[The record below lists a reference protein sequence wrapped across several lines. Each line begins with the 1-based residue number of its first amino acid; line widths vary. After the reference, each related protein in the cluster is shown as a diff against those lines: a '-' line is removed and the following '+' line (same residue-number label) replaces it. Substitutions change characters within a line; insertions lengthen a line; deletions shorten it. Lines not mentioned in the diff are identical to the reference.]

1 MIKMMTDAAADIP
14 SALAKELSIEILP
27 FMLHLGEQSIRA
39 DVDLQPQTYWQMLRE
54 SGEIPST
61 SQMSPMDMENIFR
74 KMGTD
79 DPIIYVS
86 ISSKGSGIYN
96 TACLV
101 AQQLKDEGFDI
112 TVVDSTMFSYIIGR
126 PVVEAARM
134 AQGGAGKE
142 EILAY
147 LEGCYHRDTAY
158 FMVDDLT
165 FLKKGGRIKAT
176 SMAIGTMLDIK
187 PILNINSG
195 LVEAY
200 RKVRGS
206 KKALA
211 VLAGY
216 AAERME
222 NPEENEVV
230 VLHADAEANAKILCS
245 MLEENLHPKAVSLM
259 EIGPIIASHA
269 GLGLVGIY
277 FRHKQPYE
285 SYENK

>member
-142 EILAY
+142 EILAH
-147 LEGCYHRDTAY
+147 LEGCYRRDTAY

-230 VLHADAEANAKILCS
+230 VLHADAEVNAKILCS